1 MISPLRTLP
10 SSYPLQGKRVLVRVD
25 FNVPLKKVGSRYRV
39 VDDSRLRNALP
50 TIVRLSRAGARVVLI
65 THIGEPGGRVVRA
78 LSTAPA
84 AARLAEL
91 LPAGIPRPQHAA
103 HWEFLKLRQQVAK
116 LRDGQILCL
125 ENVRFCQGEKT
136 NDPVFSKK
144 LAALADLYMNEAFS
158 VSHRAHASVVGVCRY
173 LPHFAGWQLMHEVEA
188 LERVSRHARPPF
200 VLVLGGAKVHD
211 KTLIMINLAPRLTSV
226 LLGGVIANTI
236 LHMTGHGIG
245 SSRVDGEPPRVS
257 LRRLLKQR
265 RRVDDL
271 THTMPLLQL
280 PSDVVVARRLTA
292 PPHIVDFAAGED
304 VPADESI
311 FDIGPHTAAH
321 YARVLAQAETI
332 LWNGP
337 LGLIERPSFAKGSR
351 VMAEAI
357 ARQSRRGAFSAV
369 GGGDSLAVL
378 SSAGL
383 AASIGFVSTGGGAM
397 LEYLTGKT
405 LPGLKPLLRKR
416 WYP

>member
-91 LPAGIPRPQHAA
+91 LPAGILRPQHAA

-144 LAALADLYMNEAFS
+144 LAALADLYMN
-158 VSHRAHASVVGVCRY
+158 
-173 LPHFAGWQLMHEVEA
+173 
-188 LERVSRHARPPF
+188 
-200 VLVLGGAKVHD
+200 
-211 KTLIMINLAPRLTSV
+211 
-226 LLGGVIANTI
+226 
-236 LHMTGHGIG
+236 GHGIG

-416 WYP
+416 WYPRSE